1 MAKQAIIYVKCYT
14 DWFNLSDCI
23 FLFFVFAYF
32 RLLNFS
38 LFFIYVVL
46 PHNVGE
52 IKLYIKV
59 TNGFWLITV
68 VAEAITML
76 PNLM

>member
-1 MAKQAIIYVKCYT
+1 LY
-14 DWFNLSDCI
+14 
-23 FLFFVFAYF
+23 FLFIVFAYF

-38 LFFIYVVL
+38 FFIYVVL

-59 TNGFWLITV
+59 TNGFWFITV
-68 VAEAITML
+68 VAEAIMML